1 MTLLFISERKHPE
14 VKYMLPYY
22 LSSNDKI
29 PPYAGKSLD
38 SIVLAIFPVTI
49 NRIGQSAGSQ
59 TLRGE
64 ESSET
69 KRGLSEQWL
78 NWLTGLIE
86 ADGSFPN
93 EKDNTLSFY
102 LSQSTKNAPLIYA
115 IKYWLGFGKVR
126 WQHSEK
132 IVHFVIEDIP
142 SLTILAKLVNGRLR
156 TEFKYEAY
164 VKWINRLNKK
174 GKNQVII
181 EPLNPKL
188 DFNWLA
194 GFTEGDGSF
203 FISLGNSPKSKLGV
217 QVTLNISW
225 AQKHRKAL
233 DLIASQFKGTWSYNK
248 THKFWVYNIKRKSEM
263 KYLLFSVFVNHP
275 LYGIKNYEFLDLK
288 RACELF
294 NTKQHLTESGLKLLL
309 QIKSNMNSRR
319 TSVSIKS
326 AND

>member
-1 MTLLFISERKHPE
+1 
-14 VKYMLPYY
+14 MLPHY
-22 LSSNDKI
+22 LSSDDKI

-49 NRIGQSAGSQ
+49 NRFGQSAGIQ

-102 LSQSTKNAPLIYA
+102 ISQSTKNAPLIYA

-132 IVHFVIEDIP
+132 MVHFVIEDIP

-174 GKNQVII
+174 GKNKVII

-203 FISLGNSPKSKLGV
+203 FIGLGNSPKSKLGV

-225 AQKHRKAL
+225 AQKHRKTL
-233 DLIASQFKGTWSYNK
+233 ELIASQFKGTWSYNK

-263 KYLLFSVFVNHP
+263 KYLLFSVFANHP
-275 LYGIKNYEFLDLK
+275 LYGIKKYDYLDLK

-294 NTKQHLTESGLKLLL
+294 NTKQHLTESGIKLLL

-326 AND
+326 TND